1 MRALKWI
8 AGILGVVVLAAAL
21 VFFGNFFSKNSS
33 NVATKSSTTKSAN
46 SSSKKGIQVTGKTD
60 DSSYKTV
67 IKDGKYLTSK
77 ARGITAS
84 LETNNFNMVSFESGL
99 LDFSKEHFNTSKYV
113 FQEGQYLSAETAK
126 DWLDRKSA
134 SNPDGLN
141 PEDNGKTDDSRAPF
155 YLQTLEEQDF
165 MTQDGNDLKLAGIVI
180 GMAMNTQDVY
190 QKEQWGANFTQDIS
204 KAERIAHGKEM
215 AAEVV
220 KRYRAMSGVGN
231 DVPIYVAMYAQA
243 PEDSLS
249 GGNFYSWSVAN
260 LGDTLGNWTD
270 LDRQTV
276 VLPMQDGTTSEKSVG
291 SALDTSF
298 KNFTDKLQGF
308 FPNLSSITG
317 QASYDGSNLKGLNV
331 TVSTQFYSATEIES
345 FANYIAETAPSYLPN
360 GVPVQIRMEAS
371 TGMQAYI
378 IKGANDS
385 KYTVTI
391 LGSY

>member
-77 ARGITAS
+77 ARGITAGQES
-84 LETNNFNMVSFESGL
+84 NNFNMVSFESGL

-113 FQEGQYLSAETAK
+113 FQEGQYLSATTAT

-204 KAERIAHGKEM
+204 KADRISHGKEM

-231 DVPIYVAMYAQA
+231 DVPIYVAMYA
-243 PEDSLS
+243 
-249 GGNFYSWSVAN
+249 
-260 LGDTLGNWTD
+260 
-270 LDRQTV
+270 
-276 VLPMQDGTTSEKSVG
+276 
-291 SALDTSF
+291 
-298 KNFTDKLQGF
+298 
-308 FPNLSSITG
+308 
-317 QASYDGSNLKGLNV
+317 
-331 TVSTQFYSATEIES
+331 
-345 FANYIAETAPSYLPN
+345 
-360 GVPVQIRMEAS
+360 
-371 TGMQAYI
+371 
-378 IKGANDS
+378 
-385 KYTVTI
+385 
-391 LGSY
+391 

>member
-204 KAERIAHGKEM
+204 KADRIAHGKEM

-260 LGDTLGNWTD
+260 SGDTVGNWTD

-291 SALDTSF
+291 SALNTSF

>member
-249 GGNFYSWSVAN
+249 GGNFYSWSVVN
-260 LGDTLGNWTD
+260 SGDTLGNWTD

-291 SALDTSF
+291 SALNTSF